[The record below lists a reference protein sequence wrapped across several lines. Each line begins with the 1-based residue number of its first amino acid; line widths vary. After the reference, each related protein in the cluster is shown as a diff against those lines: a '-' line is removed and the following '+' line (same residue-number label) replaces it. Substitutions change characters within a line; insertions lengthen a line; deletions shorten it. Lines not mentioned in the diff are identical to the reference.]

1 MPITVT
7 YNQML
12 IREFKVAEKI
22 NEGKIM
28 QVLNWAYDKALDGSI
43 PGTDSAF
50 EMAGSYLK
58 GDGTLVDQANSLIR
72 WQNTK
77 SVTSGFLSGLGGIV
91 TLPVAVPASIATV
104 LYVQIRM
111 ITSLAI
117 MGGWDVKDDRVRSL
131 VYSCLVGNAAKDIL
145 KGTGIVVGSK
155 MSTQLIKSI
164 SKETIF
170 AINKKVGFRLLTKF
184 GEKGAINLGKM
195 IPLVGGIIGGTFDG
209 VSTNIVGNVARK
221 TFIEKSLL
229 AE

>member
-12 IREFKVAEKI
+12 KRKFKVAEKI

-77 SVTSGFLSGLGGIV
+77 
-91 TLPVAVPASIATV
+91 
-104 LYVQIRM
+104 
-111 ITSLAI
+111 
-117 MGGWDVKDDRVRSL
+117 
-131 VYSCLVGNAAKDIL
+131 
-145 KGTGIVVGSK
+145 
-155 MSTQLIKSI
+155 
-164 SKETIF
+164 
-170 AINKKVGFRLLTKF
+170 
-184 GEKGAINLGKM
+184 
-195 IPLVGGIIGGTFDG
+195 
-209 VSTNIVGNVARK
+209 
-221 TFIEKSLL
+221 
-229 AE
+229 